1 MTVPTRLLTA
11 VQAGELL
18 GVNETTVRE
27 LWREGELKCVRIG
40 RGRKVSDAEISRY
53 IAEHEQFDRTA

>member
-1 MTVPTRLLTA
+1 MKPTRLLTA

-18 GVNETTVRE
+18 GVDETTVRQM
-27 LWREGELKCVRIG
+27 WREGELKCVQIG

-53 IAEHEQFDRTA
+53 IEENEQFAPTA

>member
-1 MTVPTRLLTA
+1 MKPTRLLTA

-18 GVNETTVRE
+18 GVDETTVRQM
-27 LWREGELKCVRIG
+27 WREGELKCVHIG

-53 IAEHEQFDRTA
+53 IEENEQFAPTA